1 MSSLLGSSSK
11 SPKVGTATGLKGS
24 GYQSGTVQQFS
35 PEQMK
40 LFKQM
45 FSQVGPE
52 SYLGKLA
59 GGDEQ
64 TFNQLEAPA
73 MKQFGQIQSGIANR
87 FSGAGLGGRHSS
99 GFQNAQNTASSD
111 FASQLQ
117 AQRMGLQRNAI
128 NDLMSNSATLLG
140 QRPQENFLVQKQQ
153 KPMSFWQ
160 QLLLGAS
167 ERGAQMAG
175 QAGTAALMF

>member
-1 MSSLLGSSSK
+1 MSSLIGKSSGATKGLG
-11 SPKVGTATGLKGS
+11 GT
-24 GYQSGTVQQFS
+24 GYKAASMKQFT
-35 PEQMK
+35 PDQMN

-45 FSQVGPE
+45 FSQTSPN

-59 GGDEQ
+59 GGDEN

-73 MKQFGQIQSGIANR
+73 MKQFGQLQSGIANR
-87 FSGAGLGGRHSS
+87 FSGAGVGGRHSS

-117 AQRMGLQRNAI
+117 SQRMGLQRNAI

-140 QRPQENFLVQKQQ
+140 QRPQENFLMQKQQ

-160 QLLLGAS
+160 QLLLG
-167 ERGAQMAG
+167 GAQTGSQMAG
-175 QAGTAALMF
+175 QAASAAMFM